1 MVIVAVYSSES
12 SNGKE
17 GMKVAIAEPASLTT
31 EPGMVKGP
39 ASVSSTR
46 VNVAVVRVVGSS
58 AWLNVALIVG
68 LTHTLMA
75 PERGMVET
83 ISSGPA
89 SGRGQ
94 RWARRRPRPHP
105 GSRPCSPSSRCCS
118 TSPSVPVLPPELE
131 PFEPRE
137 EVVVRLED
145 VEPELE
151 LDRVVAAELEVEP
164 TPVDVADAM
173 PCVLLPL
180 EDAEALPDMVPMGPP
195 VSDAL
200 RNPETEVV
208 PFEEVPAD
216 AEAPITAP
224 EDALAPLEIE
234 EALEAATANIAV
246 PMEDDATELEEAL
259 RLEAV
264 ELALND
270 DAPDAVDEAEL
281 DERDELDLEEEL
293 VEGVPAAV
301 ELEAPPSPGNWTN
314 G

>member
-1 MVIVAVYSSES
+1 
-12 SNGKE
+12 
-17 GMKVAIAEPASLTT
+17 
-31 EPGMVKGP
+31 
-39 ASVSSTR
+39 
-46 VNVAVVRVVGSS
+46 
-58 AWLNVALIVG
+58 
-68 LTHTLMA
+68 MA
-75 PERGMVET
+75 PERGIVET

-89 SGRGQ
+89 SEGPASG
-94 RWARRRPRPHP
+94 APA
-105 GSRPCSPSSRCCS
+105 SSPPSWV
-118 TSPSVPVLPPELE
+118 PPVLPELPVLLVVASVPVLPPELE

-151 LDRVVAAELEVEP
+151 LDRVVAADVDAAALEVEP

-180 EDAEALPDMVPMGPP
+180 EDAEALPDVVPMGPP

-200 RNPETEVV
+200 RDPETEVV

-234 EALEAATANIAV
+234 EALEAATADVAV